1 MYTFTDCITEISNTQ
16 VDPAKDFGFAV
27 TQMYN
32 LIEHIDDY
40 SKSSG
45 CLY

>member
-1 MYTFTDCITEISNTQ
+1 MYTFTDSLTEISNTQ
-16 VDPAKDFGFAV
+16 ADHVKDFGFAV
-27 TQMYN
+27 IQMYN
-32 LIEHIDDY
+32 LIEYIDDY